1 MTNFDTQPED
11 IDLFIDKLSSLAM
24 ASVNPENAITL
35 EQSMSR
41 EQAKDISETRPWLSG
56 ICDSQ
61 STEELKTKYDSWANT
76 YDADIKEDWSFMPA
90 NIARTLSKL
99 LPNKDATILDA
110 GAGTG
115 LVGEALAQ
123 QGYTNVTAVDLSEK
137 MLAIAKERQVYKAL
151 HQCNLEDSQIFSNSV
166 TFEAIIAAG
175 IFAYAHAGVEV
186 LNNLFS
192 LLKEEGIF
200 LFTIRED
207 YRREMQ
213 TALEQLPWTL
223 VSEEGFPI
231 YDEAKLMYLLA
242 FKKER
247 Y

>member
-1 MTNFDTQPED
+1 MVE
-11 IDLFIDKLSSLAM
+11 
-24 ASVNPENAITL
+24 
-35 EQSMSR
+35 
-41 EQAKDISETRPWLSG
+41 EQANDFLEARPWLSG

-61 STEELKTKYDSWANT
+61 STEELKSKYDSWANT

-90 NIARTLSKL
+90 NIAQTLSKL
-99 LPNKDATILDA
+99 LPKKDATILDA

-115 LVGEALAQ
+115 LVGEALYQ
-123 QGYTNVTAVDLSEK
+123 KGYTNLIAADLSEK

-166 TFEAIIAAG
+166 TFDAIIAAG
-175 IFAYAHAGVEV
+175 VFAYAHAGVEV
-186 LNNLFS
+186 LNNLFG

-200 LFTIRED
+200 LLTIRED

-231 YDEAKLMYLLA
+231 YEEAKLMYLMA
-242 FKKER
+242 FKKKE
-247 Y
+247 

>member
-1 MTNFDTQPED
+1 MIE
-11 IDLFIDKLSSLAM
+11 
-24 ASVNPENAITL
+24 
-35 EQSMSR
+35 
-41 EQAKDISETRPWLSG
+41 EQANDFLEARPWLSG

-61 STEELKTKYDSWANT
+61 STEELKSKYDSWANT

-90 NIARTLSKL
+90 NIARTLSQL

-123 QGYTNVTAVDLSEK
+123 QGYTNLTAADLSEK
-137 MLAIAKERQVYKAL
+137 MLAIAKDRQVYKAL

-166 TFEAIIAAG
+166 TFDAIIAAG
-175 IFAYAHAGVEV
+175 VFAYAHAGVEV
-186 LNNLFS
+186 LNNLFG

-200 LFTIRED
+200 LLTIRED

-231 YDEAKLMYLLA
+231 YEEAKLMYLMA
-242 FKKER
+242 FKKKE
-247 Y
+247 